1 MSRLDPNNQGKITV
15 DYNSFVSRYV
25 MSSDLLCG
33 VETDEIDG
41 DGARCALIG
50 GVKST
55 RYENGRF
62 GEWTRGKRT

>member
-33 VETDEIDG
+33 VDADGTDG
-41 DGARCALIG
+41 YGA
-50 GVKST
+50 
-55 RYENGRF
+55 
-62 GEWTRGKRT
+62 